1 MNLYRSIGR
10 QPETSLLNGF
20 EFFKGPDTF
29 GKGPSIHLHPCHGG
43 GDDDDDDVCRA
54 TRSKQDCPT
63 ERMSIR
69 PLHSES
75 PRELLVIRCHL
86 PVSVYKV
93 ESDFAV
99 FDFLLILLL
108 MLL

>member
-1 MNLYRSIGR
+1 MDSSFSRDPI
-10 QPETSLLNGF
+10 
-20 EFFKGPDTF
+20 
-29 GKGPSIHLHPCHGG
+29 
-43 GDDDDDDVCRA
+43 
-54 TRSKQDCPT
+54 
-63 ERMSIR
+63 
-69 PLHSES
+69 HSERGFHSIYIRAMAAATTTATVMTMTFVAPHGQNKIVHSATPLRAS

-86 PVSVYKV
+86 PASVYKV